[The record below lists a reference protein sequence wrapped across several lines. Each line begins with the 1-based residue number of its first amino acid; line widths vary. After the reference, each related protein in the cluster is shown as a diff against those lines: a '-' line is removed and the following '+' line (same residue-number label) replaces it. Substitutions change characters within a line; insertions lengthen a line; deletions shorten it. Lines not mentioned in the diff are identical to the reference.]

1 MVAPSFQKM
10 RQLDEPFLS
19 SGKMYVRILNE
30 KTGNERIVR
39 WYTEAEYRKAYP
51 NSNQEVSVTAS
62 TSTVPKNCQ
71 KAALGFKEG
80 PITIFKGVTEE
91 DEEYFRLSI
100 ARYCTWWGWYLPY
113 DSSPLADLPSHITP
127 ISLPWESV
135 GVDQGYLKPE
145 AQVRE
150 AIDSLL
156 YDSHGVSEHI
166 GTIGERREFTL
177 TVIKNVPFDS
187 GYGISH
193 LHTFHDEA
201 GNEYIWSTTAKS
213 WEVGEVKHIK
223 ATIVAHQTYQGIK
236 QTKINRCTEI

>member
-51 NSNQEVSVTAS
+51 NSSQEAPVAATTITDNS
-62 TSTVPKNCQ
+62 Q
-71 KAALGFKEG
+71 KIALGFKEG
-80 PITIFKGVTEE
+80 PITIFKGVTED
-91 DEEYFRLSI
+91 DEEYFRLSE
-100 ARYCTWWGWYLPY
+100 ARYCTWWGWYIPCGLA
-113 DSSPLADLPSHITP
+113 PLADLPSHITP
-127 ISLPWESV
+127 IALPWDSV
-135 GVDQGYLKPE
+135 GTPKGSLKPE

-150 AIDSLL
+150 AVDTLL
-156 YDSHGVSEHI
+156 YDSHGVSEYI

-187 GYGISH
+187 GYGVSH
-193 LHTFHDEA
+193 LHTFNDEA